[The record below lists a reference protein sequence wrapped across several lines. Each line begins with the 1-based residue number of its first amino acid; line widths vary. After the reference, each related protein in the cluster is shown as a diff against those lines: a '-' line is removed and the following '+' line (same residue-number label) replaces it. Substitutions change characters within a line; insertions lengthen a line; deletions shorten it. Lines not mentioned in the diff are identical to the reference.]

1 MKKNIFAVTAALLL
15 ACTAQTAL
23 AQGIVVN
30 KTDGTKV
37 YFKATEVE
45 SVTTYGYG
53 EEPTVNPDTTVV
65 TPDGTAPANAKAVDL
80 GLPSGLKWANMN
92 VGANSPQ
99 ENGLYFAWGET
110 TGYTGD
116 TSDGRKFDWASYK
129 WMTPDSTTWM
139 GVNKYQ
145 LKDGETSAVWYVYD
159 RDILGYKFVGDGKA
173 TLDPEDDAA
182 HVNWGGKW
190 RMPTYDEIKELLD
203 NTTSEW
209 ITVGTV
215 KGRKF
220 TSKVKNS
227 DGTYNSIFIP
237 AAGSR
242 YDARLYY
249 EGTCGYVWSSS
260 VNPWDSSIARVLYF
274 DSSKAD
280 CYGGDRYE
288 GQSVRPVTEQ

>member
-53 EEPTVNPDTTVV
+53 EEPQPGTDPV
-65 TPDGTAPANAKAVDL
+65 TPGTAPANAKAIDL

-92 VGANSPQ
+92 VGANSPT
-99 ENGLYFAWGET
+99 EAGLYFAWGET
-110 TGYTGD
+110 TGYTSD

-129 WMTPDSTTWM
+129 WMTPDITSWP
-139 GVNKYQ
+139 GVSKYQ
-145 LKDGETSAVWYVYD
+145 VKDGQTSGVWYKMMDTETTFDYV
-159 RDILGYKFVGDGKA
+159 FVGDGKA

-190 RMPTYDEIKELLD
+190 RMPTYDDIKELLD
-203 NTTSEW
+203 NTTSTW
-209 ITVGTV
+209 ITVNGV
-215 KGRKF
+215 NGRKF
-220 TSKVKNS
+220 TSKKANS

-237 AAGSR
+237 AAGYR
-242 YDARLYY
+242 YDASLDG
-249 EGTCGYVWSSS
+249 EGTSGYVWSSS
-260 VNPWDSSIARVLYF
+260 VDPSVSGYARGLYF
-274 DSSKAD
+274 NSCRAD
-280 CYGGDRYE
+280 WGNYGRCSGR
-288 GQSVRPVTEQ
+288 SVRPVTEP